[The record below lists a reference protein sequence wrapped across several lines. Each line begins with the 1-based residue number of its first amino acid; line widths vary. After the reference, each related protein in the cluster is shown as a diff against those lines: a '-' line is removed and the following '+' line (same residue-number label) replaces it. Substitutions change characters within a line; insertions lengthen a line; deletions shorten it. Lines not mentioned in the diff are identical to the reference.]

1 MNTRI
6 MMVGT
11 IALMGFLSLGS
22 WSAIAQP
29 TSKESQ
35 PISKESMDIVR
46 EKIRA
51 DKKFFIASN
60 MELTEAEGKAFWPVY
75 EEYQPEL
82 MKLGEQKLYL
92 IKKFSDNYESMSDE
106 KAKELLN
113 EYLAIDTTRHKARLQ
128 FLPKFRE
135 VLSEKKVARYYQLE
149 QKSFAAS
156 NYELAANIPLLK

>member
-11 IALMGFLSLGS
+11 IALMGFLSIGS
-22 WSAIAQP
+22 WSAIA
-29 TSKESQ
+29 Q

-75 EEYQPEL
+75 EQYQPEL
-82 MKLGEQKLYL
+82 MKLGEKKLHL
-92 IKKFSDNYESMSDE
+92 IKKFSDNFETMSDE

-113 EYLAIDTTRHKARLQ
+113 EYLAIDTTRHKVRLQ

-135 VLSEKKVARYYQLE
+135 VLSQKKVTRYYQLE
-149 QKSFAAS
+149 QKAFAAA

>member
-1 MNTRI
+1 MNTRT
-6 MMVGT
+6 MMLGI
-11 IALMGFLSLGS
+11 IALIGFLSFGS

-29 TSKESQ
+29 
-35 PISKESMDIVR
+35 ISTESMDIVR
-46 EKIRA
+46 EKLRA

-75 EEYQPEL
+75 EQYQPEL
-82 MKLGEQKLYL
+82 MKLGEQKLQL
-92 IKKFSDNYESMSDE
+92 IKKFSDNFETMSDE

-113 EYLAIDTTRHKARLQ
+113 EYLAIDTTRHKVRLQ

-135 VLSEKKVARYYQLE
+135 VLSQKKVARYYQLE
-149 QKSFAAS
+149 QKAYAAA